1 MKDRRE
7 FLKTG
12 VCAAFAG
19 AAAATG
25 FSTLRAQRAS
35 ASVGPMQAVHPF
47 GYTYLDVDEIRQRGY
62 DGYRKLLPST
72 DGTMPHG
79 ECAFGSFNAI
89 IGKLAELDPYSGHAT
104 IPTQMMEWASGG
116 AAGFA
121 TLCGALNGACTAIG
135 LICSNADAKLFVAD
149 LLTWY
154 SESMLPTPLAQSG
167 LIPLPGKE
175 YELPQSKAESNLCHV
190 SVTNWCLASGFA
202 SGSGERSERCAR
214 LTGDIAAKT
223 AELLNSG
230 VGGLLGNPR
239 DNSTVC
245 GQCHY
250 KGTDYD
256 GGQFT
261 RGKMNCHS
269 CHVDIEKV
277 SRKGHKFG
285 HRHHDD

>member
-1 MKDRRE
+1 MNSRRE
-7 FLKTG
+7 FMKKG
-12 VCAAFAG
+12 VCTAVAG
-19 AAAATG
+19 AVATCGLAAMQTRKAE
-25 FSTLRAQRAS
+25 AA
-35 ASVGPMQAVHPF
+35 VGPTQPMHPY
-47 GYTYLDVDEIRQRGY
+47 GYVPLDPDEMRQRGY
-62 DGYRKLLPST
+62 DGYRGLLSAT
-72 DGTMPHG
+72 DGSSPHG

-89 IGKLAELDPYSGHAT
+89 IGKLAELDPSSGHAL
-104 IPTQMMEWASGG
+104 IPTQMMEWGAGG

-121 TLCGALNGACTAIG
+121 TLCGAVNGACSAIG
-135 LICSNADAKLFVAD
+135 LICSNEDAKLFISD

-154 SESMLPTPLAQSG
+154 SESMLPTPLASSN

-175 YELPQSKAESNLCHV
+175 YELPQSVASSNLCHV

-214 LTGDIAAKT
+214 LTGDIAAKV
-223 AELLNSG
+223 AEMLNSG
-230 VGGLLGNPR
+230 VGGTLGNPR

-250 KGTDYD
+250 KGTNYD
-256 GGQFT
+256 AGQFT

-285 HRHHDD
+285 QNG

>member
-1 MKDRRE
+1 MKSRRD

-12 VCAAFAG
+12 VCAAVAG
-19 AAAATG
+19 AAATCG
-25 FSTLRAQRAS
+25 VAS
-35 ASVGPMQAVHPF
+35 LKVGAAKAAVGPTQAQHPF
-47 GYTYLDVDEIRQRGY
+47 GYIPLDPEEIRQRGY
-62 DGYRKLLPST
+62 DGYRKLLPAN
-72 DGTMPHG
+72 DGTSPHG
-79 ECAFGSFNAI
+79 ECAFGTFNAI

-104 IPTQMMEWASGG
+104 VPTQMMEWASGG

-121 TLCGALNGACTAIG
+121 TFCGALNGACAAIG
-135 LICSNADAKLFVAD
+135 LICANSDAKLFVAD

-154 SESMLPTPLAQSG
+154 SETMLPTPLAESS
-167 LIPLPGKE
+167 LVPLPGKE
-175 YELPQSKAESNLCHV
+175 YELSQSVAASNLCHV

-202 SGSGERSERCAR
+202 SGSSERSERCAR
-214 LTGDIAAKT
+214 LAGDVAAKT
-223 AELLNSG
+223 VELLNSG
-230 VGGLLGNPR
+230 MGGTLGNPR

-256 GGQFT
+256 AGQFT

-285 HRHHDD
+285 HRSDD